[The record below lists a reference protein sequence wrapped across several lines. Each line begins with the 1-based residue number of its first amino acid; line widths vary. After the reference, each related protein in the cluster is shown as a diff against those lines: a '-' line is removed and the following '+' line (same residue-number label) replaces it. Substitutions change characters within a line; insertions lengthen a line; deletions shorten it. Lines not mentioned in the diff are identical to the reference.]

1 MSLPNADTDFTT
13 EISIILR
20 LDKASVLIR
29 SSPTHGV
36 AKINIFADGMVV
48 KTCGRKDKTVG
59 DFFYVILG
67 FFGIFGVFPII
78 FIIAI
83 FDDFPII
90 VRILGIDKVI
100 HNGFHTA
107 IMVNMG
113 MADNHADNR
122 TFQHVIRIR

>member
-1 MSLPNADTDFTT
+1 
-13 EISIILR
+13 
-20 LDKASVLIR
+20 
-29 SSPTHGV
+29 
-36 AKINIFADGMVV
+36 MVV